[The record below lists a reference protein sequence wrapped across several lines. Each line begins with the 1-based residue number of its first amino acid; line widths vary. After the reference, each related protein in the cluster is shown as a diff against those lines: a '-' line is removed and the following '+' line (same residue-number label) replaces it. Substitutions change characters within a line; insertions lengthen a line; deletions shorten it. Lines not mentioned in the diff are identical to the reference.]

1 MRAVIQRVSEAS
13 VSVDG
18 RVTGRIGPGLLVL
31 LGVGQD
37 DSEEDARLMADK
49 GVDVLVR
56 AWPSIN
62 EQRILVRAG
71 SAIAAA
77 T

>member
-49 GVDVLVR
+49 
-56 AWPSIN
+56 I
-62 EQRILVRAG
+62 AG
-71 SAIAAA
+71 LRCFADAESKF
-77 T
+77 